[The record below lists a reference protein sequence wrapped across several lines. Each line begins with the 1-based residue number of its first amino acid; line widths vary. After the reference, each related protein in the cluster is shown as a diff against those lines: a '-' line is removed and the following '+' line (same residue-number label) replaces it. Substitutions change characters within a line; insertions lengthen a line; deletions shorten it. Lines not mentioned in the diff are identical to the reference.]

1 MPLKIWCQA
10 AVQRAQIIPTG
21 DDRVDQKRPGH
32 QRAGR
37 IPGNPEGLKRAVG
50 QRLRASPVVPE
61 HEHGTPV
68 NEPRAPIPQRRGHE
82 LERRVERRDA
92 PLPGENGGVRFG
104 QVAQRHPAPARSQQ
118 LHGGR
123 ELIALRQQAC
133 GADRECTLRCLVPF
147 QRAPLE
153 QEHAQEIVQAK
164 APRRQT
170 VSFQWPLALLAL
182 LAVPLAIGGYI
193 LLERRR
199 HRQAAAFATP
209 ALVPNLVGRSPA
221 RLRHRAPA
229 LALFALAALAIGLAR
244 PHAMISVKQEQ
255 ATVVLAMDTS
265 KSMAATDVPPS
276 RLAVAQQ
283 AVRRFLDK
291 LPEDYRVGMVSFA

>member
-1 MPLKIWCQA
+1 
-10 AVQRAQIIPTG
+10 
-21 DDRVDQKRPGH
+21 
-32 QRAGR
+32 
-37 IPGNPEGLKRAVG
+37 
-50 QRLRASPVVPE
+50 
-61 HEHGTPV
+61 
-68 NEPRAPIPQRRGHE
+68 
-82 LERRVERRDA
+82 
-92 PLPGENGGVRFG
+92 
-104 QVAQRHPAPARSQQ
+104 
-118 LHGGR
+118 
-123 ELIALRQQAC
+123 
-133 GADRECTLRCLVPF
+133 
-147 QRAPLE
+147 
-153 QEHAQEIVQAK
+153 
-164 APRRQT
+164 

-182 LAVPLAIGGYI
+182 LAVPLAIGGYV

-209 ALVPNLVGRSPA
+209 ALVPNLVGRSPG
-221 RLRHRAPA
+221 RLRHLAPA

-291 LPEDYRVGMVSFA
+291 LPESYRVGMVSFAQSAQTVLPATANREAAQAALRNLRTGDGTALGEGIARAVQVAQRVPAEEGKKPPASILVLSDGAQTQGVLEPQAAATRAKKLKIPVYTVAFGTDQGVVEVVDDNGFTQRVTVPPDPPTLRKVAQATGFVRGIRAIIASLLTTDATPKPPSHPATSL